1 MQASY
6 AYFHPADMAEI
17 NQAHFGLLTQVRG
30 GRENYAGARARENED
45 DTYVGRPD
53 GGSGSERSI

>member
-1 MQASY
+1 MPTFTPQTWPRSIRPTSDY
-6 AYFHPADMAEI
+6 LPRCEED
-17 NQAHFGLLTQVRG
+17 G
-30 GRENYAGARARENED
+30 NYAGARARENED